1 LDWVV
6 VQVGLNPLRV
16 VEVLDWCHGVHHVG
30 VALEALKFDKA
41 TRLEHYHRWRA
52 LLKQGKSKAVLQ
64 EREALAEG
72 SPADSAV

>member
-1 LDWVV
+1 MDGVV
-6 VQVGLNPLRV
+6 AQVGLNPLRV

-30 VALEALKFDKA
+30 VAWEALKFDKA
-41 TRLEHYHRWRA
+41 TRREHYQRWRA
-52 LLKQGKSKAVLQ
+52 LLKPGKSKAVLQ